1 MFYFNQL
8 EYFYFYL
15 LSYLHTFLLIPYN
28 ELWLQ
33 ISPKLFLEKV
43 YLLVCKMFL
52 HFKSIFENTDL

>member
-43 YLLVCKMFL
+43 YFLVRKMFL
-52 HFKSIFENTDL
+52 HFKSIFENIDL

>member
-8 EYFYFYL
+8 EYFYFCL
-15 LSYLHTFLLIPYN
+15 LSYLHTFLLIQYN
-28 ELWLQ
+28 KLWLQ

-52 HFKSIFENTDL
+52 HFKSIFGNIYL